1 MLITLQ
7 LVCSIPR
14 LIKAWN
20 NTLILRGGG
29 EALRHL
35 APMSKKDFFLV
46 VREVSL
52 QVFRDWWASSARN
65 GLRIEAQP
73 YVLYLHEKQESESG
87 VQISA
92 AAAAAT
98 AAADCEC

>member
-46 VREVSL
+46 VREVVSL
-52 QVFRDWWASSARN
+52 QVFRDWWASSA
-65 GLRIEAQP
+65 LRIQACK
-73 YVLYLHEKQESESG
+73 KQESESG
-87 VQISA
+87 VQISESSA
-92 AAAAAT
+92 AVVLQIVYARQR
-98 AAADCEC
+98 